1 MAESEEARGKVKKRV
16 PFLMRFQHVEGILLT
31 STILYLGYYHLR
43 PLVSPPETDDFG
55 RKLQYVMFCSIVP
68 FVVFLYSIGAV
79 IAKRSK
85 TNVVNPLEGR
95 ENLLQLEHSFAQNTL
110 EQLTVFLV
118 STVVLATYLE
128 GEELKLVPLNALV
141 FTVGRIFFRVGYGVH
156 PKYRGVGVWC
166 SFSAQS
172 IVLALCIYMLY
183 TRGILFGLEE
193 KVLPTAA
200 TESVPR
206 EEL

>member
-1 MAESEEARGKVKKRV
+1 MAESEEAHGKVKKRL
-16 PFLMRFQHVEGILLT
+16 PFLMRFQPLEGILLT
-31 STILYLGYYHLR
+31 FTILYLGYYHLR
-43 PLVSPPETDDFG
+43 SLISPPETNDFG
-55 RKLQYVMFCSIVP
+55 HKLQYAMYCSIMP

-79 IAKRSK
+79 MAKRHK

-95 ENLLQLEHSFAQNTL
+95 ENLLQLEHTFAQNTL

-141 FTVGRIFFRVGYGVH
+141 FTVGRILFRVGYGVH

-166 SFSAQS
+166 FFSAQTVILS
-172 IVLALCIYMLY
+172 LCIYMLY
-183 TRGILFGLEE
+183 TRGIMFGLEE
-193 KVLPTAA
+193 KVLPTAR
-200 TESVPR
+200 TESVPK